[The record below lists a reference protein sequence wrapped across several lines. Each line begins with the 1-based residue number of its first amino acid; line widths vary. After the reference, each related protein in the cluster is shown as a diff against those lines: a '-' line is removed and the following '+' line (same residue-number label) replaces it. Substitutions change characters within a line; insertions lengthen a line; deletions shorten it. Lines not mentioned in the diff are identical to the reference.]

1 MALRGTN
8 QEFGRPYNRRIVLET
23 IRLHA
28 PITRADIARRV
39 GLTTQT
45 VANIVREIAEQG
57 FIVSGR
63 EAPKGRGYPAET
75 LAVNPEGGFAVGVH
89 VTPRGLEAGLIN
101 LAGEVIGR
109 ARRDLPRVDPDT
121 AFREIE
127 AMVAELSALRP
138 NGRKLGV
145 GMAMPGPFGVES
157 MSFVG
162 PTTLEGWKGVPVRQ
176 ALATAT
182 GLPAFI
188 EVDLA
193 AAAHGERLYG
203 AGRDFRDF
211 YYLYFGVGLGG
222 SMVHDGAALRG
233 AWGNAGEIGHMPVV
247 PDGDPC
253 PCGNRG
259 CLERY
264 VSLEAWERNAHRLG
278 EERWVAEA
286 APLFRTAL
294 VTIENLFDPET
305 IVVGGLAPKSLIERL
320 AEAAAPLP
328 NSIAAR
334 RDRRVPRLTLSSVGQ
349 DAVLLG
355 AAALAVSGVLSP
367 RFGMMFADGPR
378 RGARD
383 PIVESTG
390 ARAA

>member
-28 PITRADIARRV
+28 PVTRADIARRV
-39 GLTTQT
+39 GLTPQT
-45 VANIVREIAEQG
+45 VANIVREIEEQG
-57 FIVSGR
+57 FIVASR
-63 EAPKGRGYPAET
+63 AEPKGRGYPAAT
-75 LAVNPEGGFAVGVH
+75 LSVNPEGGFAIGIH
-89 VTPRGLEAGLIN
+89 VTPHGLEAGLIN

-109 ARRDLPRVDPDT
+109 ARRELPRVDPAT

-127 AMVAELSALRP
+127 AMVGELSALRP
-138 NGRKLGV
+138 NGRMLGV

-233 AWGNAGEIGHMPVV
+233 AWGNAGEIGHMPIM
-247 PDGDPC
+247 PLGDPC

-264 VSLEAWERNAHRLG
+264 VSLEAWERRSRVIG
-278 EERWVAEA
+278 EGAWIVEV
-286 APLFRTAL
+286 APLFRAAL
-294 VTIENLFDPET
+294 ITIENLFDPET
-305 IVVGGLAPKSLIERL
+305 IVVGGLAPKRLLQRLI
-320 AEAAAPLP
+320 EAAAPLP

-334 RDRRVPRLTLSSVGQ
+334 SDRRAPRVTLSPVGQ
-349 DAVLLG
+349 DAVILG

-378 RGARD
+378 RAPHD
-383 PIVESTG
+383 PLIAATG
-390 ARAA
+390 VHAA

>member
-45 VANIVREIAEQG
+45 VANIVREIEEQG
-57 FIVSGR
+57 FIVASR
-63 EAPKGRGYPAET
+63 AEPKGRGYPAAT
-75 LAVNPEGGFAVGVH
+75 LAVNPEGGFAIGIH
-89 VTPRGLEAGLIN
+89 VTPLGLEAGLIN
-101 LAGEVIGR
+101 LAGEIIGR
-109 ARRDLPRVDPDT
+109 GRRDLPRVDPDT

-127 AMVAELSALRP
+127 AMVGELSALRP
-138 NGRKLGV
+138 AGRMLGV

-162 PTTLEGWKGVPVRQ
+162 PTTLEGWKGVPLRQ

-182 GLPAFI
+182 RLPAFI

-233 AWGNAGEIGHMPVV
+233 AWGNAGEIGHMPVM
-247 PDGDPC
+247 PHGDPC

-264 VSLEAWERNAHRLG
+264 VSLEAWERRARVIG
-278 EERWVAEA
+278 EQHWIVEV
-286 APLFRTAL
+286 APLLRAAL
-294 VTIENLFDPET
+294 ITIENLFDPET
-305 IVVGGLAPKSLIERL
+305 IVVGGLAPKRLLERL
-320 AEAAAPLP
+320 VDAAAPLP

-334 RDRRVPRLTLSSVGQ
+334 SDRRAGRVTLSPVGQ
-349 DAVLLG
+349 DAVILG

-378 RGARD
+378 RAPRD
-383 PIVESTG
+383 PLIETTG
-390 ARAA
+390 AHAA

>member
-28 PITRADIARRV
+28 PVTRADIARRV

-45 VANIVREIAEQG
+45 VANIVREIEEQG
-57 FIVSGR
+57 FIVSR
-63 EAPKGRGYPAET
+63 RAEPKGRGYPAAT
-75 LAVNPEGGFAVGVH
+75 LAVNPEGGFAIGVH
-89 VTPRGLEAGLIN
+89 VTPLGLEAGLIN
-101 LAGEVIGR
+101 LAGEIIGR
-109 ARRDLPRVDPDT
+109 ARRDLPRIDPDT

-127 AMVAELSALRP
+127 AMVGELSALRP
-138 NGRKLGV
+138 DGRMLGV

-203 AGRDFRDF
+203 AGRGYRDF

-233 AWGNAGEIGHMPVV
+233 AWGNAGEIGHMPVM
-247 PDGDPC
+247 PHGDPC

-264 VSLEAWERNAHRLG
+264 VSLEAWERRARTIG
-278 EERWVAEA
+278 EQQWILEV
-286 APLFRTAL
+286 APLLRTAL

-305 IVVGGLAPKSLIERL
+305 IVVGGLAPRRL
-320 AEAAAPLP
+320 LQKLVAAAQPLP
-328 NSIAAR
+328 NSVAAR
-334 RDRRVPRLTLSSVGQ
+334 NDRREPRVTLSPVGQ

-367 RFGMMFADGPR
+367 RFGLMFAEGPR
-378 RGARD
+378 RSARD
-383 PIVESTG
+383 PLIETTG
-390 ARAA
+390 VPAA